1 MSGRRVGVTL
11 VAGVVAGGLAWVQ
24 GVGAAA
30 VVGAVVA
37 GAALGLADRPRTA
50 WLVATAAILA
60 TAWTGVS
67 AVVVLLVVPAHSLLA
82 ARHEDGR
89 GAVIAL
95 VALVGAL
102 ELSVVV
108 SGSSAGAPALFLPTA
123 AWGAGRALGQ
133 HERTAARLAAVAL
146 ELEQEQEAHVV
157 LSVRFERAR
166 IASELHDIVAH
177 AISVM
182 VVQAAAGQRLV
193 GRDPEA
199 TSETFEAISGAARQ
213 AEGDMDRLVALLGD
227 DDAIGAAPDIALLE
241 ELVARVE
248 ASGLTVTLRLEGDCD
263 GLPAA
268 VEQAAYHV
276 VREGLTNALRYAAG
290 ASVAVL
296 VRGEPD
302 TLAIDVT
309 NTAAGD
315 EAALTGSGTGNG
327 LRGLRERVAACGGTI
342 EAGPTDVGGWRLG
355 AAIPRRLTA
364 RVPG

>member
-11 VAGVVAGGLAWVQ
+11 VAGVVAGGLAWIE
-24 GVGAAA
+24 GVGA
-30 VVGAVVA
+30 GAVAGAVAA
-37 GAALGLADRPRTA
+37 GAALGLAGRPRMA
-50 WLVATAAILA
+50 WLLTTAAVLA
-60 TAWTGVS
+60 TAWNGVS
-67 AVVVLLVVPAHSLLA
+67 AAVVLLVVAHAFLA
-82 ARHEDGR
+82 ARNEAGR

-95 VALVGAL
+95 VALVGSL
-102 ELSVVV
+102 ELAVVL
-108 SGSSAGAPALFLPTA
+108 SGNSAGVLALFLPIA
-123 AWGAGRALGQ
+123 AWGAGSALGQ
-133 HERTAARLAAVAL
+133 HERTAARLAVVAL
-146 ELEQEQEAHVV
+146 ELEQEQEAHAA
-157 LSVRFERAR
+157 LSVRYERAR

-177 AISVM
+177 AITVM
-182 VVQAAAGQRLV
+182 VVQASAGQRLA

-199 TSETFEAISGAARQ
+199 TRETFEAISGAAHQ
-213 AEGDMDRLVALLGD
+213 AEADMDRLVALLGD
-227 DDAIGAAPDIALLE
+227 ADAIASAPDIALLE
-241 ELVARVE
+241 ELVTRVQG
-248 ASGLTVTLRLEGDCD
+248 SGLAVSLRLEGDRD

-296 VRGEPD
+296 VSGDPD
-302 TLAIDVT
+302 RLAVEVT

-327 LRGLRERVAACGGTI
+327 LRGLRERVAACGGTV
-342 EAGPTDVGGWRLG
+342 ESGPTDDGGWRLR